1 MSERLKDMKG
11 NKVYKRKKV
20 IKPFK
25 VFKRRKVKR
34 MGVAVGSTNAY
45 RHNEF
50 TSTRVSESPSTKAA
64 DAIPDN
70 EYNDMDVET
79 NRLTCRNSLDAESE
93 VTKDTEI
100 KEATYVLNEDQKAD
114 IVSQIIFAHNAFFF
128 NYLEN
133 ELKKFIP
140 NIDDN
145 CDRFRQSYIKSC
157 TKLVLSVFDVE
168 YLGRSYFTDE
178 LEKQST
184 LLFKDFVELWE
195 NLPRSCT
202 VDELEK
208 ESASF
213 NKKVVELGS
222 NLQGY
227 TRVEETKQFDY
238 LLHLHKEQMVSSDFL
253 LLKLNVYDGKP
264 FLWVMLGIIF
274 VREKLITNPI
284 INGIVEGKIDFRKYP
299 MLREHDVGYILLKC
313 VMEVDE
319 NRSHE
324 LCICPS
330 SDMHTCAF
338 MVPPEVLQIGKG
350 DIKTVRDAVL
360 NYKDLEDRMKN
371 HLLMEFMNARCSGL
385 MDTLLAETIRD
396 MNIFELLNSLPP
408 DSLEPNYNFDPN
420 RDRTSGYILDGLYFL
435 FLARFRG
442 MEECSSE
449 VELPLVRGWMGN
461 FSEEV
466 VEVVSSAADVQR
478 RFDGQCFISVRHIL
492 LAVINRT
499 DVDAVK
505 RLVVIALLTCSSECA
520 KLPPYDIYL
529 SAWKLANKLGAA
541 KVSIEQL
548 AVAAV
553 RKGAGLGIE
562 MCYDVSSEESAVK
575 FLNDSPMIRGKNRK
589 LTLFSEYLGRSYF
602 TDELEKQSTLLFKD
616 FVELWENLPQS
627 CTVDELEKESASFN
641 KKVVE
646 LRSNLQGYTRVEE
659 TKQFDYLLHLHKK
672 QMSSDMHTC
681 AFMVPPEVQQIGKG
695 DIKTVRDAV
704 LNYKDLED
712 RMKNHLLMEFIN
724 ARCSGLMDTL
734 LAETIRDI
742 NIFELLNSLPPDS
755 LEPNYNFDPN
765 RDRTSG
771 CILDGLYFLFLAR
784 FRGMEE
790 CSSEVELPLVRGWMG
805 NFSEEVVEMVSS
817 AADVQRRFDGQCF
830 ISVRHILLAVINRTD
845 VDAVKQ
851 LVIIALLTCS
861 SECAKLPPYD
871 IYLSAWKLANK
882 LGAESQY

>member
-1 MSERLKDMKG
+1 MSERLTDMKG

-20 IKPFK
+20 IMPFK

-34 MGVAVGSTNAY
+34 MGVAVKSTNAS

-50 TSTRVSESPSTKAA
+50 TSTRVLESPSTKAA

-93 VTKDTEI
+93 VTK
-100 KEATYVLNEDQKAD
+100 
-114 IVSQIIFAHNAFFF
+114 
-128 NYLEN
+128 
-133 ELKKFIP
+133 
-140 NIDDN
+140 
-145 CDRFRQSYIKSC
+145 
-157 TKLVLSVFDVE
+157 E

-202 VDELEK
+202 IDELEK

-213 NKKVVELGS
+213 NKKVIELRS

-227 TRVEETKQFDY
+227 PMVEETKQFDY
-238 LLHLHKEQMVSSDFL
+238 LLHLHKKQM
-253 LLKLNVYDGKP
+253 
-264 FLWVMLGIIF
+264 
-274 VREKLITNPI
+274 EKLIINPI

-299 MLREHDVGYILLKC
+299 LLREHDVGFILWKC
-313 VMEVDE
+313 VMELDE

-330 SDMHTCAF
+330 SDMHTCGF
-338 MVPPEVLQIGKG
+338 MVPPEVQQIGKD

-385 MDTLLAETIRD
+385 MDTVLAETIRD

-442 MEECSSE
+442 MEECSSD
-449 VELPLVRGWMGN
+449 VELPLVSGWMGN

-466 VEVVSSAADVQR
+466 VELVRSAADVQR
-478 RFDGQCFISVRHIL
+478 RFD
-492 LAVINRT
+492 A
-499 DVDAVK
+499 
-505 RLVVIALLTCSSECA
+505 
-520 KLPPYDIYL
+520 
-529 SAWKLANKLGAA
+529 
-541 KVSIEQL
+541 
-548 AVAAV
+548 
-553 RKGAGLGIE
+553 
-562 MCYDVSSEESAVK
+562 
-575 FLNDSPMIRGKNRK
+575 
-589 LTLFSEYLGRSYF
+589 
-602 TDELEKQSTLLFKD
+602 
-616 FVELWENLPQS
+616 
-627 CTVDELEKESASFN
+627 
-641 KKVVE
+641 
-646 LRSNLQGYTRVEE
+646 
-659 TKQFDYLLHLHKK
+659 
-672 QMSSDMHTC
+672 
-681 AFMVPPEVQQIGKG
+681 
-695 DIKTVRDAV
+695 
-704 LNYKDLED
+704 
-712 RMKNHLLMEFIN
+712 
-724 ARCSGLMDTL
+724 
-734 LAETIRDI
+734 
-742 NIFELLNSLPPDS
+742 
-755 LEPNYNFDPN
+755 
-765 RDRTSG
+765 
-771 CILDGLYFLFLAR
+771 
-784 FRGMEE
+784 
-790 CSSEVELPLVRGWMG
+790 
-805 NFSEEVVEMVSS
+805 
-817 AADVQRRFDGQCF
+817 QCF

-882 LGAESQY
+882 LGAAKVSIEQLAVAAVRKGVGLGIEMCYDVSSEESAVKFLNEYCKIQPESSNFFDVIERFHELSICASICEGCEEYAKRACNSFNVRTSSDGGLYVFNDHPKEFKCLWSIEEPPCGTQITV

>member
-1 MSERLKDMKG
+1 
-11 NKVYKRKKV
+11 
-20 IKPFK
+20 
-25 VFKRRKVKR
+25 
-34 MGVAVGSTNAY
+34 
-45 RHNEF
+45 
-50 TSTRVSESPSTKAA
+50 
-64 DAIPDN
+64 
-70 EYNDMDVET
+70 MDVET
-79 NRLTCRNSLDAESE
+79 IRLTCRNSLDAESE

-114 IVSQIIFAHNAFFF
+114 IVSRIIFAHNAFFF

-133 ELKKFIP
+133 ELKKFIL

-145 CDRFRQSYIKSC
+145 CDLFRQSYIKSC

-213 NKKVVELGS
+213 NKKVVELRS

-238 LLHLHKEQMVSSDFL
+238 LLHLHKEQM
-253 LLKLNVYDGKP
+253 
-264 FLWVMLGIIF
+264 
-274 VREKLITNPI
+274 EKLIINPI

-299 MLREHDVGYILLKC
+299 LLREHDVGFILLC
-313 VMEVDE
+313 VMEVDG
-319 NRSHE
+319 NISPE

-330 SDMHTCAF
+330 SDMHTSAF
-338 MVPPEVLQIGKG
+338 MVPPEVQKIGKH

-396 MNIFELLNSLPP
+396 INIFELLNSLPP
-408 DSLEPNYNFDPN
+408 DSPEPNYNFDPN

-449 VELPLVRGWMGN
+449 VKLPLVRGWMGN

-478 RFDGQCFISVRHIL
+478 RFDAQCFISVRHIL

-505 RLVVIALLTCSSECA
+505 RLVIIALLTCSSECA

-575 FLNDSPMIRGKNRK
+575 FLN
-589 LTLFSEYLGRSYF
+589 EYCKIQPESSDF
-602 TDELEKQSTLLFKD
+602 FDEIERFH
-616 FVELWENLPQS
+616 ELSICASICEGCEQYAKRACN
-627 CTVDELEKESASFN
+627 SFN
-641 KKVVE
+641 V
-646 LRSNLQGYTRVEE
+646 RT
-659 TKQFDYLLHLHKK
+659 
-672 QMSSDMHTC
+672 SSD
-681 AFMVPPEVQQIGKG
+681 G
-695 DIKTVRDAV
+695 
-704 LNYKDLED
+704 
-712 RMKNHLLMEFIN
+712 
-724 ARCSGLMDTL
+724 
-734 LAETIRDI
+734 
-742 NIFELLNSLPPDS
+742 
-755 LEPNYNFDPN
+755 
-765 RDRTSG
+765 
-771 CILDGLYFLFLAR
+771 GLYVFNDHPKE
-784 FRGMEE
+784 FRCLWSIEE
-790 CSSEVELPLVRGWMG
+790 PPCGI
-805 NFSEEVVEMVSS
+805 
-817 AADVQRRFDGQCF
+817 Q
-830 ISVRHILLAVINRTD
+830 ITD
-845 VDAVKQ
+845 
-851 LVIIALLTCS
+851 
-861 SECAKLPPYD
+861 
-871 IYLSAWKLANK
+871 
-882 LGAESQY
+882 